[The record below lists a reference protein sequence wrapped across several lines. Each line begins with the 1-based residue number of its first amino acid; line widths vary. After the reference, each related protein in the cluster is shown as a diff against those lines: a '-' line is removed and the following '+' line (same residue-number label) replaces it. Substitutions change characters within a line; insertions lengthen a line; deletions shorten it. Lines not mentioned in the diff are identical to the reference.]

1 MHTTLYL
8 VRHGETDANV
18 SGIWQGSTDS
28 PLNERGLA
36 QARALAR
43 RVAREQLP
51 ISVIY
56 SSPLRRARQ
65 TAEMVA
71 KALGD
76 LPIILDSGLAEYH
89 LGEWEGLSYQQLK
102 DDKRLW
108 ARMAENP
115 DFIPPG
121 GESARQFAT
130 RLLTSFQTIIRQNA
144 GERVMVV
151 GHGGALATAISM
163 LLHQDGLHWRQ
174 YQMLNASLSKLVF
187 DPAPRLESFSDVSH
201 LEKIGNLGKWQ

>member
-1 MHTTLYL
+1 MPTTLYL

-71 KALGD
+71 EALDD
-76 LPIILDSGLAEYH
+76 LPIILDPGLAEYH

-108 ARMAENP
+108 ARMAEDP

-130 RLLTSFQTIIRQNA
+130 RLLASFQTIIHQNA
-144 GERVMVV
+144 GETVMVV
-151 GHGGALATAISM
+151 GHGGALATALSM
-163 LLHQDGLHWRQ
+163 LLHQDGSHWRQ
-174 YQMLNASLSKLVF
+174 YQMLNASLSKLMF
-187 DPAPRLESFSDVSH
+187 DPAPRLEFFSDVSH
-201 LEKIGNLGKWQ
+201 LEEIGNLGKWQ